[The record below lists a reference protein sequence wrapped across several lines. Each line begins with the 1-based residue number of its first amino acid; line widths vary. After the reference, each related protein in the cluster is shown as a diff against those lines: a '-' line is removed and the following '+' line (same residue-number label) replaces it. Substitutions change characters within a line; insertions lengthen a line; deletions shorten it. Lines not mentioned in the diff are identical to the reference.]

1 MQQTT
6 NNKYRLTIVPNK
18 VEQHYWQ
25 DLFRYKELFY
35 ILAWRDLKVRYKQTV
50 LGVAWSIIR
59 PLLTMV
65 VFTVVFSKAANMK
78 ADDPS
83 VPYAIFVL
91 AGVLPW
97 QFFASAVGE
106 ASNSL
111 IGNAGLLSK
120 VYFPRLIIPAA
131 AIITSFVDFLITLGL
146 LVGLFVYYGFMPSSK
161 ILFLPLFALLN
172 FLTAFGISLFITS
185 LNVKYRDFRYIIPFI
200 IQFGLYISPVGFG
213 TQALTNKLPP
223 ALQSVF
229 MLNPMVGI
237 IDGFRWCCFD
247 NTPLNLTSLF
257 YSIGITVV
265 FLVLGVTTFRR
276 MERSFADLI

>member
-1 MQQTT
+1 MSQQPF
-6 NNKYRLTIVPNK
+6 RLSIVPDK

-35 ILAWRDLKVRYKQTV
+35 ILAWRDLKVRYKQTI
-50 LGVAWSIIR
+50 LGVAWSVVR

-65 VFTVVFSKAANMK
+65 IFTIVFSKAANLK

-97 QFFASAVGE
+97 QFFSNAVGE

-120 VYFPRLIIPAA
+120 VYFPRMIIPASS
-131 AIITSFVDFLITLGL
+131 IITAFVDFLITLML
-146 LVGLFVYYGFMPSSK
+146 LVCLFFYYGYMPSSK
-161 ILFLPLFALLN
+161 MVFLPLFIVLN
-172 FLTAFGISLFITS
+172 FFASLGISLFITA

-213 TQALTNKLPP
+213 TQTLVGKLPV
-223 ALQSVF
+223 ALKGLF
-229 MLNPMVGI
+229 MLNPMVGV

-247 NTPLNLTSLF
+247 KTPFSMDSF
-257 YSIGITVV
+257 IYSICVTLA
-265 FLVLGVTTFRR
+265 FMVLGIMTFRK

>member
-1 MQQTT
+1 MTKPQF
-6 NNKYRLTIVPNK
+6 RLTIVPNK

-25 DLFRYKELFY
+25 DIFRYKELFY
-35 ILAWRDLKVRYKQTV
+35 MLSWRDLKVRYKQTI
-50 LGVAWSIIR
+50 LGVAWSIVR
-59 PLLTMV
+59 PLLTMII
-65 VFTVVFSKAANMK
+65 FTLVFSKAANLK

-83 VPYAIFVL
+83 VPYAIFVM

-97 QFFASAVGE
+97 QFFSNAVGE

-120 VYFPRLIIPAA
+120 VYFPRLIIPAS
-131 AIITSFVDFLITLGL
+131 AIVTSLVDFMITLIL
-146 LVGLFVYYGFMPSSK
+146 LVGVFIFYGFMPSSK
-161 ILFLPLFALLN
+161 IIFLPLFIILN
-172 FLTAFGISLFITS
+172 FVTALGISLFITA

-213 TQALTNKLPP
+213 TKALTSKLPEV
-223 ALQSVF
+223 LQNVF

-237 IDGFRWCCFD
+237 IDGFRWCCFE
-247 NTPLNLTSLF
+247 NTPL
-257 YSIGITVV
+257 SIPSVLWSVGVTV
-265 FLVLGVTTFRR
+265 FMFMLGVTTFRK

>member
-1 MQQTT
+1 MTKPQF
-6 NNKYRLTIVPNK
+6 RLTIVPNK

-25 DLFRYKELFY
+25 DILRYKELFY
-35 ILAWRDLKVRYKQTV
+35 MLSWRDLKVRYKQTI
-50 LGVAWSIIR
+50 LGVAWSIVR
-59 PLLTMV
+59 PLLTMII
-65 VFTVVFSKAANMK
+65 FTLVFSKAANLK

-83 VPYAIFVL
+83 VPYAIFVM

-97 QFFASAVGE
+97 QFFANAVGE

-120 VYFPRLIIPAA
+120 VYFPRLIIPAS
-131 AIITSFVDFLITLGL
+131 AIVTSLVDFMITLIL
-146 LVGLFVYYGFMPSSK
+146 LVGVFIFYGFMPSSK
-161 ILFLPLFALLN
+161 IIFLPLFIILN
-172 FLTAFGISLFITS
+172 FVTALGISLFITA

-213 TQALTNKLPP
+213 TKALTSKLPEV
-223 ALQSVF
+223 LQNVF

-237 IDGFRWCCFD
+237 IDGFRWCCFE
-247 NTPLNLTSLF
+247 NTPL
-257 YSIGITVV
+257 SIPSVLWSMGVTVF
-265 FLVLGVTTFRR
+265 FLMLGVTTFRK

>member
-1 MQQTT
+1 M
-6 NNKYRLTIVPNK
+6 NKPQFRLTIVPNK

-25 DLFRYKELFY
+25 DIFRYKELFY
-35 ILAWRDLKVRYKQTV
+35 MLSWRDLKVRYKQTI
-50 LGVAWSIIR
+50 LGVAWSIVR
-59 PLLTMV
+59 PLLTMII
-65 VFTVVFSKAANMK
+65 FTLVFSKAANLK

-83 VPYAIFVL
+83 VPYAIFVM

-97 QFFASAVGE
+97 QFFANAVGE

-120 VYFPRLIIPAA
+120 VYFPRLIIPAS
-131 AIITSFVDFLITLGL
+131 AIVTSLVDFMITLIL
-146 LVGLFVYYGFMPSSK
+146 LVGVFIFYGFMPSSK
-161 ILFLPLFALLN
+161 IIFLPLFIVLN
-172 FLTAFGISLFITS
+172 FVTALGISLFITA

-213 TQALTNKLPP
+213 TKALTSKLPE
-223 ALQSVF
+223 ALQNVF

-237 IDGFRWCCFD
+237 IDGFRWCCFE
-247 NTPLNLTSLF
+247 NTPL
-257 YSIGITVV
+257 SIPSVLWSMGVTVF
-265 FLVLGVTTFRR
+265 FLILGVTTFRK

>member
-1 MQQTT
+1 MTKPQF
-6 NNKYRLTIVPNK
+6 RLTIVPNK

-25 DLFRYKELFY
+25 DIFRYKELFY
-35 ILAWRDLKVRYKQTV
+35 MLSWRDLKVRYKQTI

-59 PLLTMV
+59 PLLTMII
-65 VFTVVFSKAANMK
+65 FTLVFSKAANLK

-83 VPYAIFVL
+83 VPYAIF
-91 AGVLPW
+91 
-97 QFFASAVGE
+97 E

-120 VYFPRLIIPAA
+120 VYFPRLIIPAS
-131 AIITSFVDFLITLGL
+131 AIVTSLVDFLITLIL
-146 LVGLFVYYGFMPSSK
+146 LVGVFIFYGFMPSSK
-161 ILFLPLFALLN
+161 IIFLPLFIILN
-172 FLTAFGISLFITS
+172 FLTALGISLFITA

-213 TQALTNKLPP
+213 TKALTSKLPE
-223 ALQSVF
+223 ALQTVF

-237 IDGFRWCCFD
+237 IDGFRWCCFE
-247 NTPLNLTSLF
+247 NTPL
-257 YSIGITVV
+257 SIVSVLWSMGVTVFMLILGI
-265 FLVLGVTTFRR
+265 TTFRK

>member
-1 MQQTT
+1 MSKPTFH
-6 NNKYRLTIVPNK
+6 LTIVPNK

-35 ILAWRDLKVRYKQTV
+35 ILSWRDLKVRYKQTV
-50 LGVAWSIIR
+50 LGLAWSIIR
-59 PLLTMV
+59 PLLTMII
-65 VFTVVFSKAANMK
+65 FTLVFSKAAKMQ

-83 VPYAIFVL
+83 VPYALFVM

-97 QFFASAVGE
+97 QFFSNAVGE

-111 IGNAGLLSK
+111 IGNANLLSK
-120 VYFPRLIIPAA
+120 VYFPRLIIPAS
-131 AIITSFVDFLITLGL
+131 AIMTSFVDFMITLL
-146 LVGLFVYYGFMPSSK
+146 LLGCVFLYYGFMPSEK
-161 ILFLPLFALLN
+161 IIFLPFFIILN
-172 FLTAFGISLFITS
+172 FFAAFGISLFITS

-213 TQALTNKLPP
+213 TQALINKLPTS
-223 ALQSVF
+223 LQTIF

-247 NTPLNLTSLF
+247 NTPLSIPSL
-257 YSIGITVV
+257 ICAIAVTLV
-265 FLVLGVTTFRR
+265 FMVL
-276 MERSFADLI
+276 SFIFALSFKI

>member
-1 MQQTT
+1 MNK
-6 NNKYRLTIVPNK
+6 NNFHLTIVPDK

-35 ILAWRDLKVRYKQTV
+35 MLSWRDLKVRYKQTI
-50 LGVAWSIIR
+50 LGIAWSVVR

-65 VFTVVFSKAANMK
+65 IFTLVFSKAANMK

-83 VPYAIFVL
+83 VPYAIFVM

-97 QFFASAVGE
+97 QFFANAVGE

-120 VYFPRLIIPAA
+120 VYFPRLIIPVS
-131 AIITSFVDFLITLGL
+131 AIITSLVDFMITLVL
-146 LVGLFVYYGFMPSSK
+146 LVGLFVYYGYMPSAK
-161 ILFLPLFALLN
+161 LVLLPFFIILN
-172 FLTAFGISLFITS
+172 FLTAFGISIFITA

-200 IQFGLYISPVGFG
+200 IQFGLYITPVGFG
-213 TQALTNKLPP
+213 TQALIGKLPDF
-223 ALQSVF
+223 LQTVF
-229 MLNPMVGI
+229 MLNPMVGV
-237 IDGFRWCCFD
+237 IDGFRWCCFE
-247 NTPLNLTSLF
+247 NTPLNMFSLACSVVVTATF
-257 YSIGITVV
+257 MVVGI
-265 FLVLGVTTFRR
+265 TTFRR